1 LDHKALSELRKQG
14 VLQVQSGTSPEVVAM
29 GLGINRTTIYDWLA
43 LYRSGGWDALKAK
56 KRGGRRRKL
65 NGKAM
70 AWVYRVVAMK
80 NPLQM
85 KFAFALWTIDM
96 IRKLINDKFAIALS
110 KASVNRLLDQLGL
123 SAQKPL
129 WRAYQQNPE
138 ALEAWLKC
146 DYPKIKRMAAK
157 NGAEVFFGDEAGVRS
172 DHHSG
177 TTWAPKGKTPVVSST
192 GARFGFNI
200 ISAVSARGALR
211 FMIVEG
217 SVGAGTFIDFMKRL
231 LIGATKPVYL
241 IVDGHPSHKAKM
253 VREWIEAQAGRIRL
267 FLLPGYSPDLN
278 PDELVWNNLKNHGLG
293 KRVYSSKEEMKKIV
307 ISHMRK
313 LQQLP
318 QVIRGFFR
326 KPSTIYTAALYVP
339 FIMRRLKTKKSKQLG
354 L

>member
-1 LDHKALSELRKQG
+1 VKKTRETDCRRLDHKALSELRRQA
-14 VLQVQSGTSPEVVAM
+14 VLQVQNGTSPEIVAR

-43 LYRSGGWDALKAK
+43 LYRKGGWDALKAR

-65 NGKAM
+65 DGKAL
-70 AWVYRVVAMK
+70 AWIYRVVTMK

-96 IRKLINDKFAIALS
+96 IRKLINDRFGIDLS

-129 WRAYQQNPE
+129 WRAYQQNPQ
-138 ALEAWLKC
+138 AVEAWIKSE
-146 DYPKIKRMAAK
+146 YPKIRRKAAK
-157 NGAEVFFGDEAGVRS
+157 EGAEIFFGDEAGVRS

-177 TTWAPKGKTPVVSST
+177 TTWAPKGKTPVVGST

-200 ISAVSARGALR
+200 ISAVSARGTLR

-217 SVGAGTFIDFMKRL
+217 GVGAGTFIDFMKRL
-231 LIGATKPVYL
+231 LIGATKPLYL
-241 IVDGHPSHKAKM
+241 IVDGHPSHKAKK
-253 VREWIEAQAGRIRL
+253 VREWIEAQAGRIKL
-267 FLLPGYSPDLN
+267 FLLPGYSPELN

-293 KRVYSSKEEMKKIV
+293 RRVYSSKDEMKKIA

-313 LQQLP
+313 LQKLP
-318 QVIRGFFR
+318 GVVRSFFR
-326 KPSTIYTAALYVP
+326 KPSTIYAAA
-339 FIMRRLKTKKSKQLG
+339 
-354 L
+354 